1 MSHKLIPELSNNE
14 ATALTAW
21 RETCEEDNVLSFA
34 VVSHRSALPQGSVRR
49 FVRAL
54 ARKGFV
60 RFCRMSWNDDGP
72 RGAGYMPTAIGY
84 AAIAQMGDE
93 P

>member
-1 MSHKLIPELSNNE
+1 MSHKLIPELSDNE
-14 ATALTAW
+14 AAALAAW
-21 RETCEEDNVLSFA
+21 RGTCEEDNVLSFA
-34 VVSHRSALPQGSVRR
+34 AVSHRTAIPQGSVRR

-60 RFCRMSWNDDGP
+60 KFCRMSWTDEGP
-72 RGAGYMPTAIGY
+72 RGAGYMATATGY
-84 AAIAQMGDE
+84 AAINQMVDA